1 MTTGGAVTHSEVRA
15 LIEEDRPFRS
25 FAKAALVRAARTFAQ
40 TAVALI
46 PVGATI
52 EAVDWRLIV
61 GTAALSAVLSLLTS
75 LATGLPE
82 ADEGPLGGEG
92 E

>member
-1 MTTGGAVTHSEVRA
+1 M
-15 LIEEDRPFRS
+15 IEEERPFRS
-25 FAKAALVRAARTFAQ
+25 FAKAALIRAARTFAQ

-52 EAVDWRLIV
+52 EAVDWRLVV
-61 GTAALSAVLSLLTS
+61 GTAALAAVLSILTS

-82 ADEGPLGGEG
+82 ADETPLGGDYE
-92 E
+92 